1 VVGRDERELPDVVL
15 RRADPLRECRDLRA
29 VVTEGGAN
37 DRRDLRLVLGTLR
50 AEDHARR
57 LNRSTCPGDSRVG
70 DLHAVRLTAHPT
82 ARRDFRCP
90 A

>member
-1 VVGRDERELPDVVL
+1 VPDHAGVVGRDERELPDVVL

-50 AEDHARR
+50 AEDHAWR
-57 LNRSTCPGDSRVG
+57 LNRSTYPAIRGSTTSM
-70 DLHAVRLTAHPT
+70 RLG
-82 ARRDFRCP
+82 
-90 A
+90 

>member
-37 DRRDLRLVLGTLR
+37 DRRDLGLVLGMLR

-57 LNRSTCPGDSRVG
+57 LPLDVPGDSRVD